1 MQHIQDKEFD
11 QLIKN
16 KFEEAEIEPS
26 ADLWA
31 TISPQLENKRK
42 RAFPLYWMAA
52 AAVAVT
58 ALTAGLL
65 FNRNAPAVKQG
76 VELAAVKKENTV
88 QQKAAENLQQV
99 NPDVNSSVNG
109 SAVRSS
115 AVPVSELATIPKR
128 LKQPVSALEMNR
140 FASLSTVDSA
150 KHTAAEN
157 TAALYAKKVLLAMQP
172 LNEITHLDNEAL
184 VVKQQMMGLPKST
197 AKSREV
203 LMMAN
208 VNAGDEDDTTVN
220 SENEQPD
227 EHKGIRNVGDLVNYV
242 VKKVDKRGEKF
253 LQFKTEDDN
262 SSLIA
267 INIGIL
273 KFNKK
278 KRKQ

>member
-1 MQHIQDKEFD
+1 MQHIQDKEID
-11 QLIKN
+11 QLFKN
-16 KFEEAEIEPS
+16 RFEEAEIEPS

-31 TISPQLENKRK
+31 TIEPQLENKRK
-42 RAFPLYWMAA
+42 RTFPLYWMAA
-52 AAVAVT
+52 AAVGIT

-65 FNRNAPAVKQG
+65 FNRNTPAVKQG
-76 VELAAVKKENTV
+76 VELAVIKKETPVNQKGTENP
-88 QQKAAENLQQV
+88 QQTNL
-99 NPDVNSSVNG
+99 DANSSVNG
-109 SAVRSS
+109 SVVISS
-115 AVPVSELATIPKR
+115 AVPVYQSAAVSKD
-128 LKQPVSALEMNR
+128 LKQPLSALQIHTV
-140 FASLSTVDSA
+140 ASLSTVDSV
-150 KHTAAEN
+150 KHTEAEI
-157 TAALYAKKVLLAMQP
+157 TAALYSKKVLLAMQP

-184 VVKQQMMGLPKST
+184 VVKQKMMGLPQST
-197 AKSREV
+197 AKAREV

-208 VNAGDEDDTTVN
+208 LNAGDEDDTTVN

-253 LQFKTEDDN
+253 LQFKTDDDN